1 MDRGRGCGR
10 VRGGRGG
17 DVWVAASRGGCEL
30 RMSSVGKWLFT
41 AVPSRNEF
49 SPAVDNFVHILWI
62 CGSGDGGWLCTVVER
77 VVHRCAQLGGGSLG
91 TVDGREESVG
101 VSGRS
106 VSSPPVDR
114 ARSGRAHPR
123 PISCPRTW
131 TVRRPHV
138 RTQAVR
144 KLPAPLDAAGTPAHE
159 PAAIGRSSTRSQS
172 AVRTAARSVCSCP
185 PAGRPGLL
193 EVRRCERTRGRA
205 ATPRRRATCPQ
216 PGGPERDLGSGPRS
230 SCGPAEMSGP
240 LSEPLAPAE
249 PGRTRPPRPAPVADR
264 AVRPGPTR
272 GRSASPGGTA
282 SAHPAPARRR

>member
-62 CGSGDGGWLCTVVER
+62 CGSGDGGWLCTVVEG

-138 RTQAVR
+138 RPQAVR
-144 KLPAPLDAAGTPAHE
+144 KLPAPLDAAEAPRATRDRDEPLARPGTRSVASPPSAPRPEAPAVAVPAGFLEAAGVNEPEATLPLRTAE
-159 PAAIGRSSTRSQS
+159 PA
-172 AVRTAARSVCSCP
+172 VHN
-185 PAGRPGLL
+185 PAGRSATSGAA
-193 EVRRCERTRGRA
+193 RA
-205 ATPRRRATCPQ
+205 
-216 PGGPERDLGSGPRS
+216 
-230 SCGPAEMSGP
+230 
-240 LSEPLAPAE
+240 APAE
-249 PGRTRPPRPAPVADR
+249 PPR
-264 AVRPGPTR
+264 
-272 GRSASPGGTA
+272 
-282 SAHPAPARRR
+282 